1 MKKSMLISV
10 SFFALMVCFSL
21 PSWADP
27 PGKALPEA
35 QKKQMEQKR
44 EQRKRYDVRERES
57 RKHREERGR
66 ETRKHREEIE
76 RKYSKHHRD
85 FSQYSGYRERPY
97 DKHRHYVEHVHN
109 GRRYDYQGHWRS
121 WEEWDR
127 YAKRYTDVYRY
138 GKYYRE
144 GAHLMFR
151 FCKPGTANCVFF
163 SIGK

>member
-10 SFFALMVCFSL
+10 SFFALMLCFSI
-21 PSWADP
+21 PYWADP
-27 PGKALPEA
+27 PGKDLPEA
-35 QKKQMEQKR
+35 KKKQMEQER
-44 EQRKRYDVRERES
+44 EHSKRYEERERES
-57 RKHREERGR
+57 RKHKEEIRREES
-66 ETRKHREEIE
+66 KHREEMRPEE
-76 RKYSKHHRD
+76 RKYHRD

-97 DKHRHYVEHVHN
+97 DKHRHYGEYVHN

-121 WEEWDR
+121 WKEWDR
-127 YAKRYTDVYRY
+127 YAKKHTDVYRN

-151 FCKPGTANCVFF
+151 LCEPGTANCVFF